1 MRGDTNDHHLLFTR
15 ESWNSNGACRQLRNN
30 HYLKVALDVQV
41 HRELHS
47 QITTV
52 PLLDHRTSMRVANS
66 FVPDRNSPFK
76 TIDNLQFAIEEALKN
91 PQTDLIQRQLGDL
104 AILALSMQK
113 EFIWEG
119 YHGRL

>member
-1 MRGDTNDHHLLFTR
+1 
-15 ESWNSNGACRQLRNN
+15 
-30 HYLKVALDVQV
+30 
-41 HRELHS
+41 
-47 QITTV
+47 
-52 PLLDHRTSMRVANS
+52 MRVANS